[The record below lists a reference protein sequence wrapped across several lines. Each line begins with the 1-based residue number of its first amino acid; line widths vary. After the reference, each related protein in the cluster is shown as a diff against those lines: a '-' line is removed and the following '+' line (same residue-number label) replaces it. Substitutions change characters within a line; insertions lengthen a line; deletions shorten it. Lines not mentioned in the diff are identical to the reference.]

1 MKLFGWQPL
10 VAQQCGK
17 VVAGGLGLVGLL
29 VSSAAQAQAIDSLT
43 IAQVVQATLAAQP
56 TVRQDQ
62 ANQLVADARVGQS
75 RSGFYPR
82 ASVTGAYT
90 RLDPIGYLEFP
101 GADGNLSKVYINPS
115 NNYSAQFA
123 VQYTLLDFGRRR
135 SGLALAQSQQVS
147 AEQQLRLTKQ
157 NLAFEAVNHYYTIL
171 FLQRTLGVQDQQLAA
186 LQRNLTQTERRAANG
201 TATRFDLLTTQ
212 TRIAAVKNGQIQLRN
227 DLDRQQIQLRSLMGL
242 PTGSPL
248 PLSGRIDAPAFPNQP
263 DSLLAQAYRQ
273 RVEVQLSRVG
283 EEAARLQT
291 VLAGQNAR
299 PTLSA
304 SASGGTANGYQPS
317 INRMRGTFQG
327 GLNLNIPVF
336 TGGLNHYQQVE
347 AKAGQQVATARTD
360 EARRQVK
367 ADVEQSLSTLQAL
380 DDKLRNTQ
388 LQVTQAQEAARRAR
402 ISYANQLVTNLDLLN
417 AEVAL
422 AAAQN
427 DYLQALFNRK
437 LATYD
442 LQRAIGTPLYR

>member
-1 MKLFGWQPL
+1 VLL
-10 VAQQCGK
+10 
-17 VVAGGLGLVGLL
+17 LVGIT
-29 VSSAAQAQAIDSLT
+29 AHAQSGDSLVVEQV
-43 IAQVVQATLAAQP
+43 IQVVLKAQP

-62 ANQLVADARVGQS
+62 ASQLVADARVSQS
-75 RSGFYPR
+75 RSGYYPR
-82 ASVTGAYT
+82 ASITGAYT
-90 RLDPIGYLEFP
+90 HLDPVGYIQVP
-101 GADGNLSKVYINPS
+101 GADGQVSNLTLNPH

-135 SGLALAQSQQVS
+135 SSLALAQSQQAS
-147 AEQQLRLTKQ
+147 AAQQLRLTKQ
-157 NLAFEAVNHYYTIL
+157 NLAFETVNHYYTIL
-171 FLQRTLGVQDQQLAA
+171 FLQRALAVQDQQLAA
-186 LQRNLTQTERRAANG
+186 LLHNLAQTERRAANG

-212 TRIAAVKNGQIQLRN
+212 TRIAAVKNEQIQLRN
-227 DLDRQQIQLRSLMGL
+227 DIDRQQIQLRSLMGR
-242 PTGSPL
+242 PASQPL
-248 PLSGRIDAPAFPNQP
+248 ALSGRIDAPAFPNQP

-299 PTLSA
+299 PTLNVYA
-304 SASGGTANGYQPS
+304 NGGTANGYQPN

-327 GLNLNIPVF
+327 GVNLNVPVF
-336 TGGLNHYQQVE
+336 TGYQNHYQQAE
-347 AKAGQQVATARTD
+347 ARAGQQVATARTD
-360 EARRQVK
+360 EARRLVRV
-367 ADVEQSLSTLQAL
+367 DVEQSLNMLQAL
-380 DDKLRNTQ
+380 DEKLRNTQ
-388 LQVTQAQEAARRAR
+388 VQVTQAQEAARRAR

-417 AEVAL
+417 SEVAL

-442 LQRAIGTPLYR
+442 LQRAIGTPLYQ